1 MEQIKSELVSLRLS
15 GMAEALKTLQEGRKI
30 HELTLTD
37 GLRLLVQA
45 ERDQREA
52 NRYKRLVKNASFRYR
67 ASLEELSFDTARGL
81 DRTQILS
88 LANGSYIRDAGS
100 ILITGATGCGKSFVA
115 TDDLVEDTNWTFE
128 ELEKEG
134 FSKEIIEVLKLI
146 TKESDNEDYS
156 NFIQRV
162 MTNKTAISVKL
173 NDLRD
178 NMDITRLKEL
188 TNNDLKRLNKYLK
201 AYRLLIE
208 QQ

>member
-1 MEQIKSELVSLRLS
+1 M
-15 GMAEALKTLQEGRKI
+15 G
-30 HELTLTD
+30 
-37 GLRLLVQA
+37 
-45 ERDQREA
+45 
-52 NRYKRLVKNASFRYR
+52 KN
-67 ASLEELSFDTARGL
+67 ETEKVCG
-81 DRTQILS
+81 ILH
-88 LANGSYIRDAGS
+88 
-100 ILITGATGCGKSFVA
+100 
-115 TDDLVEDTNWTFE
+115 DLVEDTNWTFE

>member
-1 MEQIKSELVSLRLS
+1 MSTIEKAIEIAINAHEDQKDKSGAPYILHLIRVMEK
-15 GMAEALKTLQEGRKI
+15 G
-30 HELTLTD
+30 
-37 GLRLLVQA
+37 
-45 ERDQREA
+45 
-52 NRYKRLVKNASFRYR
+52 KN
-67 ASLEELSFDTARGL
+67 ETEKVCG
-81 DRTQILS
+81 ILH
-88 LANGSYIRDAGS
+88 
-100 ILITGATGCGKSFVA
+100 
-115 TDDLVEDTNWTFE
+115 DLVEDTNWTFE

-156 NFIQRV
+156 NFIQRI

>member
-1 MEQIKSELVSLRLS
+1 MSTIEKAIEIAINAHKDQKDKSGAPYILHLIRVMEK
-15 GMAEALKTLQEGRKI
+15 G
-30 HELTLTD
+30 
-37 GLRLLVQA
+37 
-45 ERDQREA
+45 
-52 NRYKRLVKNASFRYR
+52 KN
-67 ASLEELSFDTARGL
+67 ETEKVCG
-81 DRTQILS
+81 ILH
-88 LANGSYIRDAGS
+88 
-100 ILITGATGCGKSFVA
+100 
-115 TDDLVEDTNWTFE
+115 DLVEDTNWTFE